1 MKYSVAMTDE
11 FDDQLRRHLVRED
24 GQEDLCFA
32 VWFPTRGKTRLT
44 ILLHHLVLPSRG
56 DRIVHGNAEFLPSYF
71 ERALQAA
78 LDAGGGVAFLHSH
91 PGSGW
96 QGMSSPDTEAEKGMA
111 AAVLAATGLSLAGLT
126 IAAVDGIWS
135 ARVWERVGTRKYK
148 RFWCQSVR
156 VIGPR
161 LKVNYY
167 DRLLPAPPHRTSQ
180 ARTVSAWGPATQAC
194 LARLR
199 VGIVGLGSVGSVVAE
214 VLARTGF
221 KRIQLLDFDTMKE
234 ENRDRT
240 FHAASAE
247 MRHQRSKVS
256 VIAKGIK
263 RGATAQGFRADADE
277 FSICEEE
284 GYRRALDCDV
294 LFSCV
299 DRPWPR
305 SVLNFIAYA
314 HLIPVIDG
322 GVLVSRG
329 RSGEWRGADWKA
341 HTVTFGHRCL
351 RCLRQYEPALVSAE
365 KEGALDDPTYIESLP
380 KDHPLRANK
389 NVFAFGLATAS
400 LELLQLIMLAAG
412 PSDIGPPGPQNYH
425 LVTGTVDIGGTTC
438 EAACPFPSLVGKGE
452 MVGSAGTGTHPV
464 AERARNLR
472 TSRSMVPEAS

>member
-11 FDDQLRRHLVRED
+11 LDGQLRRHLVRED

-32 VWFPTRGKTRLT
+32 VWFPSRGRTRLT
-44 ILLHHLVLPSRG
+44 ILLHHLVLPNRG

-91 PGSGW
+91 PASGW
-96 QGMSSPDTEAEKGMA
+96 QGMSGPDLEAETGMA
-111 AAVLAATGLSLAGLT
+111 AAVLAATGFPLAGLT
-126 IAAVDGIWS
+126 IAAVDGTWS

-156 VIGPR
+156 VIGQR
-161 LKVNYY
+161 LKVDYCY
-167 DRLLPAPPHRTSQ
+167 RLLPPPPHRTSQ
-180 ARTVSAWGPATQAC
+180 SRTVSAWGPVTQAR

-199 VGIVGLGSVGSVVAE
+199 VGVVGLGSVGGVVSEA
-214 VLARTGF
+214 LARTGF
-221 KRIQLLDFDTMKE
+221 QRVQLLDFDALIE
-234 ENRDRT
+234 ENLDRT
-240 FHAASAE
+240 LHATSADV
-247 MRHQRSKVS
+247 RRQRSKV
-256 VIAKGIK
+256 VVVGKGL
-263 RGATAQGFRADADE
+263 RRSATARGFRADAEE
-277 FSICEEE
+277 FSVCEED

-322 GVLVSRG
+322 GVLVSRSK
-329 RSGEWRGADWKA
+329 SGQWRGADWKA

-351 RCLRQYEPALVSAE
+351 RCLRQYEPGLVTAE
-365 KEGALDDPTYIESLP
+365 KEGHLDDPTYIESLP
-380 KDHPLRANK
+380 DDHPLRVNE

-412 PSDIGPPGPQNYH
+412 PCDIGPPGPQNYH
-425 LVTGTVDIGGTTC
+425 LVTGKIDIGEFACDNG
-438 EAACPFPSLVGKGE
+438 CPFPSLASKGE
-452 MVGSAGTGTHPV
+452 MAGPAGTGSHPT

-472 TSRSMVPEAS
+472 APRSEIVA